1 VTGISKR
8 KNTMSDEGSS
18 RDLTRANT
26 AIREQRRA
34 EAEKEWR
41 KNPIEQFVSFK
52 RQSRSDKDVDTMLR
66 EIRKFE
72 AFLLNEIA
80 PESELEINGVRDVVK
95 RDVRSFRDEVLKPD
109 TNLKDRTIADYL
121 GLLSQFYNI
130 LNDHNAI
137 VGNPV
142 NKPLKEFRDNHDL
155 DPDRPHIP
163 FNRMQT
169 FLNWL
174 TLPFARAFWLAGVKH
189 GTRKSEAINVDLRCL
204 HIDHPIFWEI
214 IDNHDVQID
223 PRIRDLPDTM
233 LIYGKFNKGDE
244 IPNENTPGPE
254 TEGEIRDKAA
264 GNKRFEEGGSI
275 LPVDSEFKTAL
286 IDWLMSRPPTYELTV
301 NPLFVSDGSK
311 SVERIG
317 ANGMQLR
324 LWSGDYY
331 TDSVQNFA
339 AEERI
344 EECPTCGGSVIE
356 ENLASGEKTG
366 RRFRCRNCRQTHWRS
381 IYWESGLDTEQKMT
395 YHVARHYFTNLHDPG
410 KTELHDGA
418 IPDKVRKKRIRG
430 DSERSGDTEDDTYKD
445 KAYENYDTDVREPY
459 LNGIAKFGIYD
470 EVIPA
475 VGEGW
480 ES

>member
-1 VTGISKR
+1 
-8 KNTMSDEGSS
+8 MSDEESS

-26 AIREQRRA
+26 AVREQRRA

-41 KNPIEQFVSFK
+41 KNPIEQFASFK
-52 RQSRSDKDVDTMLR
+52 EQSLSDENVDIMLKQ
-66 EIRKFE
+66 IRKFE
-72 AFLLNEIA
+72 ALLLNEIA
-80 PESELEINGVRDVVK
+80 PESEFDIEGVRDAVR
-95 RDVRSFRDEVLKPD
+95 RDVALFRDEELKPD
-109 TNLKDRTIADYL
+109 PNLRNTTVADYL
-121 GLLSQFYNI
+121 SYLSQFYSV
-130 LNDHNAI
+130 LNDYNAF

-142 NKPLKEFRDNHDL
+142 DKPLKEFRDNHNL
-155 DPDRPHIP
+155 DAGRPHIP

-174 TLPFARAFWLAGVKH
+174 TLPFARTFWLAGVKH
-189 GTRKSEAINVDLRCL
+189 GTRLSEVINVDLRCL
-204 HIDHPIFWEI
+204 HIDHPIFWDI
-214 IDNHDVQID
+214 IDNHDVQLD

-275 LPVDSEFKTAL
+275 LPLDSEFKTAL
-286 IDWLMSRPPTYELTV
+286 IDWLMSRPPTYELRI
-301 NPLFVSDGSK
+301 NPLFVSDGPK

-317 ANGMQLR
+317 NMAVTQR
-324 LWSGDYY
+324 LWCRDRY
-331 TDSVQNFA
+331 TDCIQNFA

-344 EECPTCGGSVIE
+344 DECPTCGGSVVE
-356 ENLASGEKTG
+356 ENPASGEKTG
-366 RRFRCRNCRQTHWRS
+366 RRFRCRSCHETHWRS
-381 IYWESGLDTEQKMT
+381 IYWESGLGTEQKMT
-395 YHVARHYFTNLHDPG
+395 YHVARHYFTNLHDPQ

-418 IPDKVRKKRIRG
+418 IPDNVRKKRIRG
-430 DSERSGDTEDDTYKD
+430 DSEQNGDTEDDTYKD
-445 KAYENYDTDVREPY
+445 KSYENYDTDVREPY